1 MKNRLFRAT
10 IFIFLLIINAAAIA
24 QPTVEQFKQQFY
36 VQMQKLKPGDVTRRN
51 ISFAQVIKG
60 AANGGYYSFKV
71 TAYVHDYSP
80 GYPTNHYY
88 GQSCVSKF
96 DGVKYDMLKD
106 DFGGWLIQGRFTA
119 SMDDTKCVNNP
130 SQGAEA
136 IPLASVQG
144 TLYNPTQVNRNL
156 QNTTPQQTTASK
168 NSSLYIG
175 EYACYGTGNRLMAGM
190 GFTLKPNGT
199 YVDLDN
205 KRGGTYTY
213 NAQAATISFNGGFL
227 SGQVGKNVKQTGFQI
242 SNTVTAE
249 PWR

>member
-1 MKNRLFRAT
+1 MKQWILCLG
-10 IFIFLLIINAAAIA
+10 IFVSVFFLSNALKA

-36 VQMQKLKPGDVTRRN
+36 AQMQKLKPSDVTRRN
-51 ISFAQVIKG
+51 ISFVEVVKG
-60 AANGGYYSFKV
+60 SPNGGYYPFKV

-80 GYPTNHYY
+80 GYPANHFY
-88 GQSCVSKF
+88 GQTCVRKF
-96 DGVKYDMLKD
+96 DGLKYDMLKD
-106 DFGGWLIQGRFTA
+106 NFGGWNIQGKFTA
-119 SMDDTKCVNNP
+119 SLDDTKCANNP

-144 TLYNPTQVNRNL
+144 TVYNAKQTNQALPSAAPQKSTADKNGNLYV
-156 QNTTPQQTTASK
+156 
-168 NSSLYIG
+168 G
-175 EYACYGTGNRLMAGM
+175 EYACYGTGSRLMAGM

-199 YVDLDN
+199 YTDIDN

-213 NAQAATISFNGGFL
+213 NAQKATISFNGGFL
-227 SGQVGKNVKQTGFQI
+227 SGQVGKNVTQAGFQL